1 MSIKRIFI
9 SFLIFFL
16 GIPFCLNTKVLS
28 RKKRFLVFPEGASFS
43 VAVCMTIGIYGNP
56 NFSFVSYGLNWG
68 FAYELPTNASIW
80 LKDEFLKDKRSVET
94 RPMLKR
100 RVRQDFYDR
109 MEVVMN
115 E

>member
-1 MSIKRIFI
+1 
-9 SFLIFFL
+9 
-16 GIPFCLNTKVLS
+16 
-28 RKKRFLVFPEGASFS
+28 
-43 VAVCMTIGIYGNP
+43 
-56 NFSFVSYGLNWG
+56 
-68 FAYELPTNASIW
+68 